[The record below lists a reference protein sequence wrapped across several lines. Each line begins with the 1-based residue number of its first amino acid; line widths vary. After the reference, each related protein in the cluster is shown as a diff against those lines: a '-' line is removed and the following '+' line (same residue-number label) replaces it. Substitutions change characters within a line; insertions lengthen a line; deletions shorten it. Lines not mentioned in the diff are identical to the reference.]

1 VINKKSVKNID
12 ENFLY
17 SSVLSREL
25 CLQLLV
31 LIVRHD
37 KMQLRNSVPLWFRFG
52 SMIFLRLSGF
62 PKKQATNIYSV
73 FPKIPTMLYSMS
85 SWCPIWIICRVEFG
99 WIWYMLQKVWLFWFL
114 PDKYISQG
122 FFSPSMFALLSFYM
136 IQETKIIVR
145 EKKR

>member
-31 LIVRHD
+31 LIVGHD

-99 WIWYMLQKVWLFWFL
+99 WIWYAAKGLIVLVFTRQVHKPRLF
-114 PDKYISQG
+114 
-122 FFSPSMFALLSFYM
+122 LSFHVCTSFFLSTWY
-136 IQETKIIVR
+136 
-145 EKKR
+145 KKLK